1 MESQVWEYF
10 LTGPQCFVSFPHTY
24 SDPPMEP
31 KDIPSGEWLCRRCG
45 AESVGE
51 EVPPLFRPL
60 VEQAYSANPLIF
72 DIPTEMQR
80 NDMLP
85 GEYERFI
92 GVAPLLCDASD

>member
-1 MESQVWEYF
+1 
-10 LTGPQCFVSFPHTY
+10 
-24 SDPPMEP
+24 MEP

-51 EVPPLFRPL
+51 EVPLLFRPL
-60 VEQAYSANPLIF
+60 VEQAYAANPLIF

-85 GEYERFI
+85 GSSKKRTQRHLQEREDSQIKYCF
-92 GVAPLLCDASD
+92 ACNK